1 MGKAAVAT
9 PLYISFAWILM
20 ISYQFFTQTA
30 VTTVIA
36 YIDEFWPMV
45 GSWLASRTEMIVFI
59 YAFSWVFLLSS
70 AIPSV
75 ILGKGRGVLV
85 QFFVCLVLTFAAFLI
100 QDILITHVSGPTTQ
114 LFSLAVLFHNPVLA
128 VGYLS
133 IPYILMLIFDIHSKK
148 KRKKEEKKEK
158 EETLELETIDHLHE
172 DVGLKPLAHI
182 TPRDKVAARS
192 MPPDEDKKRHMIVP

>member
-9 PLYISFAWILM
+9 PLYISFAWTLM
-20 ISYQFFTQTA
+20 VSYQFFTQTA

-36 YIDEFWPMV
+36 FVGELWPL
-45 GSWLASRTEMIVFI
+45 GGAWLISRIEMIIFI

-75 ILGKGRGVLV
+75 ILGKEKGVLV
-85 QFFVCLVLTFAAFLI
+85 QFFVCLTLTFAAFVI
-100 QDILITHVSGPTTQ
+100 QDILATYVSGPIKQ
-114 LFSLAVLFHNPVLA
+114 LFSLAVLFQNPVLA

-133 IPYILMLIFDIHSKK
+133 IPYVLMLIFDVHSRR
-148 KRKKEEKKEK
+148 KRRKEEKEK

-172 DVGLKPLAHI
+172 EEGVRPHAQ
-182 TPRDKVAARS
+182 TAPRDKVAEKS
-192 MPPDEDKKRHMIVP
+192 MSPDEDRKGS